1 MISERCLSISGNSS
15 TPLYCYRSLVYG
27 TTVNRCLCTDE
38 TLQEKAI
45 HKSGHLWPLSKTKEK
60 MKRLTH
66 AAFQSAKNFIMDQ
79 GRALDQRRFQFHFEA
94 GSANAVLAALA
105 SYQNDD
111 GGFGHSLEPDIR
123 TSASSAIATTVGF
136 QVLREIQ
143 APVDHALVRKGIEY
157 FVATYDESRQVW
169 PIIPPEVDEA
179 PHAPWWS
186 YENSAESFGQ
196 FLVNPRAEIVGY
208 LHEFSDGAQT
218 QRLKPLATAV
228 LKHLDSLP
236 DEMEMHDIL
245 CFVRLAETEALPN
258 RDKVWE
264 KLARAAAP
272 RVAQNAEQL
281 TGYVL
286 KPLWLVSSPESP
298 LAAGLKDE
306 VAMNLDFEIEQ
317 QDEDGS
323 WSPNFSWGDQYP
335 EAWQTAKKEWQSRF
349 TVDTLKTLRDFGRI
363 ENER

>member
-1 MISERCLSISGNSS
+1 MK
-15 TPLYCYRSLVYG
+15 SLTY
-27 TTVNRCLCTDE
+27 
-38 TLQEKAI
+38 
-45 HKSGHLWPLSKTKEK
+45 
-60 MKRLTH
+60 

-79 GRALDQRRFQFHFEA
+79 GRALDQKRFKFHFEA
-94 GSANAVLAALA
+94 GSANAVLTELA

-111 GGFGHSLEPDIR
+111 GSFGNSLEPDIR

-136 QVLREIQ
+136 QVLREIR
-143 APVDHALVRKGIEY
+143 APVGHALVRKGIEY

-169 PIIPPEVDEA
+169 PIIPPEVNEA
-179 PHAPWWS
+179 PHAPWWN
-186 YENSAESFGQ
+186 YESSAESFGQ
-196 FLVNPRAEIVGY
+196 FLTNPRAEIVGY
-208 LHEFSDGAQT
+208 LHEFGNGVPT
-218 QRLKPLATAV
+218 KLLKPLTV
-228 LKHLDSLP
+228 VILGHLDSLT

-264 KLARAAAP
+264 KLARAAAL
-272 RVAQNAEQL
+272 RVARNAEQL

-298 LAAGLKDE
+298 LAAELKNE
-306 VAMNLDFEIEQ
+306 VAMNLDFEIEKQ
-317 QDEDGS
+317 GEDGS

-335 EAWQTAKKEWQSRF
+335 ETWQTAKKEWQSRF

-363 ENER
+363 E